1 MDRPGLGAK
10 VIHDLA
16 FFVDRQ
22 YLFLGRAE
30 AIKVGRYRVFL
41 EDSWFVQVNVLY
53 PRISP
58 TYQEVFLKIRGNLVN
73 D

>member
-22 YLFLGRAE
+22 YLFHGRAE

-41 EDSWFVQVNVLY
+41 EDSWFVQVNVL
-53 PRISP
+53 
-58 TYQEVFLKIRGNLVN
+58 
-73 D
+73 